1 METRVCSRCKIEKDV
16 SNFSKDKRY
25 RYKSWCKECSS
36 IYWKEYYNTHKNSL
50 KEYQKEYNKINKDKI
65 KDRNQKYRRKY
76 RQDNIEIMRKRDKE
90 YYKKNKVTIIER
102 QKKYYKK
109 NKETITIK
117 NKEYRALN
125 KDRTNRN
132 ARNRYSNNEIVRF
145 KSYIRNGIR
154 LSFYNQKY
162 VKGKYNFEEI
172 IGIDI
177 KTWLEYMNNS
187 FIKRY
192 GREIENKDKISID
205 HIIPLDIATTKID
218 VIKLSNY
225 KNLQLLLLSDNCSKG
240 KKIEREFRD

>member
-1 METRVCSRCKIEKDV
+1 M
-16 SNFSKDKRY
+16 
-25 RYKSWCKECSS
+25 
-36 IYWKEYYNTHKNSL
+36 
-50 KEYQKEYNKINKDKI
+50 
-65 KDRNQKYRRKY
+65 
-76 RQDNIEIMRKRDKE
+76 
-90 YYKKNKVTIIER
+90 
-102 QKKYYKK
+102 
-109 NKETITIK
+109 
-117 NKEYRALN
+117 
-125 KDRTNRN
+125 
-132 ARNRYSNNEIVRF
+132 RF

-187 FIKRY
+187 FIERY

-240 KKIEREFRD
+240 NKIEREFRD